1 MTEKYEKELFG
12 LRCGD
17 LIETIG
23 ALLKF
28 GLEDWQ
34 RHRLETLRA
43 ELIGNKGLFADG
55 GRDEVAAGQDG
66 RAE

>member
-1 MTEKYEKELFG
+1 MTERYERELFG

-23 ALLKF
+23 AVLKF

-43 ELIGNKGLFADG
+43 ELIGNKGVLSDDHAVTG
-55 GRDEVAAGQDG
+55 VEQNG